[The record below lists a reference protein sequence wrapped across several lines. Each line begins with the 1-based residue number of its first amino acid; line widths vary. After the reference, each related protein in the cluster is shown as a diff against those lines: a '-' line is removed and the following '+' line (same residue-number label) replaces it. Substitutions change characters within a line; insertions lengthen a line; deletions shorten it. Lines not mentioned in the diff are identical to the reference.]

1 LPRDRQGARA
11 LRQIATAIEA
21 GVRETLDNRMRLLRR
36 LSWMVCV
43 VTLAVFGPCPAAA
56 QETVNYASVS
66 GRVVDASGAVLPGA
80 TITAR
85 HVNTGVTTTVVT
97 DEGGRF
103 RFAYLPIGPYT
114 VTTHLAGFDD
124 VTTQVTLSAGG
135 AVDLPV
141 TLAVSGVET
150 SVTVTGEAPVIEA
163 ARSQVAA
170 TVGRTEVR
178 NLPLNGRQ
186 ALDLALV
193 VPGVAPANV
202 GGGTQLFPETSAV
215 PGVGLSVGAQR
226 NFSNSF
232 VVDGLSANDD
242 AAGLSAMAYGVDAID
257 EFQVVSSGGQAELG
271 RALGGYVNV
280 VTRSGTNT
288 THADA
293 YGFWNDDALNA
304 PNALLGDTL
313 PTSQRQY
320 GGSVGGPISRNRTF
334 YFVNAEERSLDQSGL
349 VRIAPANVDAI
360 NTRLQ
365 QSGYRGP
372 LVTTGIYPNPVGT
385 TTTLAKIDHAASN
398 ADRLSVRYSLYRVDA
413 DNARGA
419 GALNAPTASSGLQ
432 DLDQALA
439 VGNVWTISPRI
450 VNETRAQVASSRL
463 DAPPSDPIGPAVSIA
478 GVASFGTSSGSPTRR
493 RNRLYEVV
501 NNLSYQAGAHAVRAG
516 VDLLYNDLSITYP
529 RSARGAYAFPSLDA
543 FLAGAYSNAGFTQT
557 FGTSTVDLT
566 NPNVGVYVQDEWKA
580 RDRLTL
586 NAGVRYDLQFLETIH
601 TDTDNVSPRLGFA
614 WLPDASRRTVIRG
627 SAGIFYDRVLLRPL
641 ANALLSANNTTDL
654 DQLRQ
659 VAVSLSPAQ
668 AGAPVFP
675 AILDAPVPS
684 VTLPNLSTMDRDIQN
699 ASSTQASL
707 EIERQLGASMT
718 VSAAYEYLRGR
729 HLIASINQNVPT
741 CVASGGNNGCRPNPD
756 YANNSQYSS
765 VGDSDYHALL
775 VSFVQ
780 RPAAWGHYRVS
791 YTLSKSMNDVGEAF
805 FNGPTNPFD
814 IHDDWGR
821 SDDDRRH
828 QFVVDGAVTIPS
840 GPATSWWRAVGRG
853 LQVSG
858 MLQYYSAPPINITS
872 GTRTIWGT
880 AARPIVD
887 DAFIPR
893 NAGTGGDFFSVSLRI
908 SRHFQAGR
916 ARIEALAEAFNL
928 FNRVNVLALNG
939 NFGSGAYPADP
950 LPSFG
955 DVTAVGD
962 PRNWQ
967 IGLRVGF

>member
-1 LPRDRQGARA
+1 MMSLRA
-11 LRQIATAIEA
+11 APWI
-21 GVRETLDNRMRLLRR
+21 
-36 LSWMVCV
+36 VCV
-43 VTLAVFGPCPAAA
+43 ATLAVFGASGVAA
-56 QETVNYASVS
+56 QETVNYASVG
-66 GRVVDASGAVLPGA
+66 GRVIDASSAVLPGA
-80 TITAR
+80 TVTAR
-85 HVNTGVTTTVVT
+85 QVNTGVTTTVVT
-97 DEGGRF
+97 DGGGRF

-114 VTTHLAGFDD
+114 VTVHLAGFEDAE
-124 VTTQVTLSAGG
+124 TQITLSAGG
-135 AVDLPV
+135 AVDLPI
-141 TLAVSGVET
+141 TLAVSGVQT

-280 VTRSGTNT
+280 VTRSGTNV

-304 PNALLGDTL
+304 PNALLGDKL
-313 PTSQRQY
+313 PTSQQQY
-320 GGSVGGPISRNRTF
+320 GGSVGGPIVRNRTF
-334 YFVNAEERSLDQSGL
+334 YFVNAEQRTLDQSGL
-349 VRIAPANVDAI
+349 VRIAPPSVDAI
-360 NTRLQ
+360 NARLQ
-365 QSGYRGP
+365 QSGYGGP
-372 LVTTGIYPNPVGT
+372 AVTTGIYPDPVRT
-385 TTTLAKIDHAASN
+385 TTTLVKIDHAASN
-398 ADRLSVRYSLYRVDA
+398 ADRLSLRYSLYHVDA

-419 GALNAPTASSGLQ
+419 GALNAPTASAGLQ
-432 DLDQALA
+432 DVDQALA
-439 VGNVWTISPRI
+439 VGNVWTISPRV

-463 DAPPSDPIGPAVSIA
+463 DAPPTDPIGPAVSIS
-478 GVASFGTSSGSPTRR
+478 GVASFGTSSGSPTAR
-493 RNRLYEVV
+493 RNLLYEVV
-501 NNLSYQAGAHAVRAG
+501 DNLSYQAGAHAIRAG
-516 VDLLYNDLSITYP
+516 VDLLYNDLTITYP
-529 RSARGAYAFPSLDA
+529 RSSRGAYAFSSLDA
-543 FLAGAYSNAGFTQT
+543 FLAGRYDNAGFTQT
-557 FGTSTVDLT
+557 FGDSTIAQT
-566 NPNVGVYVQDEWKA
+566 NPNMGVYVQDEWKA
-580 RDRLTL
+580 LDRLTL

-614 WLPDASRRTVIRG
+614 WLPTASRRTVVRG
-627 SAGIFYDRVLLRPL
+627 SAGIFYDRILLRPL

-654 DQLRQ
+654 RQLRQ
-659 VAVSLSPAQ
+659 IGVSLSPAQ
-668 AGAPVFP
+668 AGAPMFP
-675 AILDAPVPS
+675 AILAAPVVS
-684 VTLPNLSTMDRDIQN
+684 VTLPNLTTMDPDIQN
-699 ASSTQASL
+699 AASTQASL
-707 EIERQLGASMT
+707 ELERQLGPSTT

-741 CVASGGNNGCRPNPD
+741 CTATGGNNGCRPNPD

-780 RPAAWGHYRVS
+780 RPASWGHYRVS

-805 FNGPTNPFD
+805 FNGPIDAFD
-814 IHDDWGR
+814 IHEDWGR

-840 GPATSWWRAVGRG
+840 GPAASWWRAIGRG

-858 MLQYYSAPPINITS
+858 MVQYYSAPPVNITS
-872 GTRTIWGT
+872 GARTIQGT
-880 AARPIVD
+880 TARPVVD
-887 DAFIPR
+887 GAFIAR
-893 NAGTGGDFFSVSLRI
+893 NAGTGGDFFSTSMRI
-908 SRHFQAGR
+908 SRTFQAGG
-916 ARIEALAEAFNL
+916 ARIEVLAEAFNL
-928 FNRVNVLALNG
+928 FNRVNVLAVNG
-939 NFGSGAYPADP
+939 NFGPGAYPTDP

-955 DVTAVGD
+955 QITAVGD

-967 IGLRVGF
+967 IGVRVGF

>member
-1 LPRDRQGARA
+1 M
-11 LRQIATAIEA
+11 EK
-21 GVRETLDNRMRLLRR
+21 VRR
-36 LSWMVCV
+36 LSWIAC
-43 VTLAVFGPCPAAA
+43 LALLAAFGPRAAAA
-56 QETVNYASVS
+56 QETVNYASVG
-66 GRVVDASGAVLPGA
+66 GRVADASGAVLPGV
-80 TITAR
+80 TVTAR
-85 HVNTGVTTTVVT
+85 QDNTGVTTTVVT
-97 DEGGRF
+97 DDGGRF

-114 VTTHLAGFDD
+114 VTAHLGGFADA
-124 VTTQVTLSAGG
+124 TTAVTLSAGG
-135 AVDLPV
+135 AVDLPI
-141 TLAVSGVET
+141 TLSVSGVAAT
-150 SVTVTGEAPVIEA
+150 VTVTGEAPVIEA

-193 VPGVAPANV
+193 VPGVAPANL

-242 AAGLSAMAYGVDAID
+242 AAGLSGMAYGLDAID

-288 THADA
+288 PHADV

-304 PNALLGDTL
+304 PNALTGETL
-313 PTSQRQY
+313 PTSQQQY
-320 GGSVGGPISRNRTF
+320 GGSIGGPILRNRTF
-334 YFVNAEERSLDQSGL
+334 YFVNAERHVLDQSGL
-349 VRIAPANVDAI
+349 VRIEPANVAAI
-360 NTRLQ
+360 NARLQ
-365 QSGYRGP
+365 QSGYAGP
-372 LVTTGIYPNPVGT
+372 LVATGLYPHPVHT
-385 TTTLAKIDHAASN
+385 TTTLAKIDHAASD
-398 ADRLSVRYSLYRVDA
+398 ADRLSVRYSLYHVDA
-413 DNARGA
+413 DHARGA
-419 GALNAPTASSGLQ
+419 GALNAPSASTGLQ
-432 DLDQALA
+432 DLDHVLA
-439 VGNVWTISPRI
+439 VGNVWTISPRM

-463 DAPPSDPIGPAVSIA
+463 DALPSDPIGPAVTIA
-478 GVASFGTSSGSPTRR
+478 GVASFGTASGAPTAR

-501 NNLSYQAGAHAVRAG
+501 DNLSYQAGAHAVRAG
-516 VDLLYNDLSITYP
+516 VDLLYNDLTITYP

-543 FLAGAYSNAGFTQT
+543 FLAGTYSNAGFTQT

-659 VAVSLSPAQ
+659 VAVSQSPAQ

-707 EIERQLGASMT
+707 EIERQIGASST

-729 HLIASINQNVPT
+729 QLIASVNQNVPT
-741 CVASGGNNGCRPNPD
+741 CVAEGGNNGCRPNPD
-756 YANNSQYSS
+756 YANNNQYSS
-765 VGDSDYHALL
+765 VGDSTYHALL
-775 VSFVQ
+775 LSFVQ

-791 YTLSKSMNDVGEAF
+791 YTWSKAMNDVGEAF

-814 IHDDWGR
+814 IHEDWGR

-828 QFVVDGAVTIPS
+828 QLAVDGAVTIPS
-840 GPATSWWRAVGRG
+840 GPASSWWRAAVRG

-858 MLQYYSAPPINITS
+858 MAQYYSAPPLDITS

-880 AARPIVD
+880 AARPIVNG
-887 DAFIPR
+887 AFIPR
-893 NAGTGGDFFSVSLRI
+893 NAGTGGDFFSVNLRI

-916 ARIEALAEAFNL
+916 ARLEVLAEAFNL
-928 FNRVNVLALNG
+928 FNRMNVIALNG
-939 NFGSGAYPADP
+939 NFGPGTYPADP

-955 DVTAVGD
+955 EVTAVGD

-967 IGLRVGF
+967 IGLRVEF

>member
-1 LPRDRQGARA
+1 M
-11 LRQIATAIEA
+11 EK
-21 GVRETLDNRMRLLRR
+21 VRR
-36 LSWMVCV
+36 LSWIAC
-43 VTLAVFGPCPAAA
+43 LALLAAFGPRAAAA
-56 QETVNYASVS
+56 QETVNYASVG
-66 GRVVDASGAVLPGA
+66 GRVADASGAVLPGV
-80 TITAR
+80 TVTAR
-85 HVNTGVTTTVVT
+85 QDNTGVTTTVVT
-97 DEGGRF
+97 DDGGRF

-114 VTTHLAGFDD
+114 VTAHLGGFADA
-124 VTTQVTLSAGG
+124 TTAVTLSAGG
-135 AVDLPV
+135 AVDLPI
-141 TLAVSGVET
+141 TLSVSGVAAT
-150 SVTVTGEAPVIEA
+150 VTVTGEAPVIEA

-193 VPGVAPANV
+193 VPGVAPANL

-242 AAGLSAMAYGVDAID
+242 AAGLSGMAYGLDAID

-288 THADA
+288 PHADV

-304 PNALLGDTL
+304 PNALTGETL
-313 PTSQRQY
+313 PTSQQQY
-320 GGSVGGPISRNRTF
+320 GGSIGGPILRNRTF
-334 YFVNAEERSLDQSGL
+334 YFVNAERHVLDQSGL
-349 VRIAPANVDAI
+349 VRIEPANVAAI
-360 NTRLQ
+360 NARLQ
-365 QSGYRGP
+365 QSGYAGP
-372 LVTTGIYPNPVGT
+372 LVATGLYPHPVHT
-385 TTTLAKIDHAASN
+385 TTTLAKIDHAASD
-398 ADRLSVRYSLYRVDA
+398 ADRLSVRYSLYHVDA
-413 DNARGA
+413 DHARGA
-419 GALNAPTASSGLQ
+419 GALNAPSASTGLQ
-432 DLDQALA
+432 DLDHVLA
-439 VGNVWTISPRI
+439 VGNVWTISPRM

-463 DAPPSDPIGPAVSIA
+463 DALPSDPIGPAVTIA
-478 GVASFGTSSGSPTRR
+478 GVASFGTASGAPTAR

-501 NNLSYQAGAHAVRAG
+501 DNLSYQAGAHAVRAG
-516 VDLLYNDLSITYP
+516 VDLLYNDLTITYP

-543 FLAGAYSNAGFTQT
+543 FLAGTYSNAGFTQT